1 MMRTISKTKEPT
13 LRSLLHLTK
22 VSRFYAANFTSFK
35 VDFYTGDL
43 TGVCVRRDGA
53 VLVVLKLTDAFV
65 EVQVLDK
72 L

>member
-53 VLVVLKLTDAFV
+53 
-65 EVQVLDK
+65 QVD
-72 L
+72 

>member
-22 VSRFYAANFTSFK
+22 VSRFYAANLLHSK
-35 VDFYTGDL
+35 LISIGES